1 NKDEA
6 GGDEGERYPSWLAAA
21 MHAALG
27 PGTDRLDAG
36 IETKQ
41 LTDDDP
47 DENADQQH
55 EWISGFERHLE
66 ADDDDEQPDRDPDAA
81 LQAVGDH
88 PAECQADGGADD
100 HRAGVQDRARTRYH
114 AGSEL
119 FEAVDVHDEDG
130 GATHLDLDR
139 VGNEEVT
146 WLDQGRHRVH
156 ELAARPAVFLD
167 QGQHLFDPVIVDSGH
182 QRHVLVLQESAGAG
196 EAGDGDAAIVE
207 RIHGR

>member
-1 NKDEA
+1 PAERGGKDQRCEAIECRLDREQGDVAPRAVQEGAEHRERSNTKDEA

-100 HRAGVQDRARTRYH
+100 HRAGVQVRARTRDH

-119 FEAVDVHDEDG
+119 FEAEDAHDEDG
-130 GATHLDLDR
+130 GATLLDLDG
-139 VGNEEVT
+139 VGGEEVT
-146 WLDQGRHRVH
+146 L
-156 ELAARPAVFLD
+156 LY
-167 QGQHLFDPVIVDSGH
+167 QGQHRDPD
-182 QRHVLVLQESAGAG
+182 L
-196 EAGDGDAAIVE
+196 AAC
-207 RIHGR
+207 